1 MEEKTKKKQKIVVG
15 VIAAIIVLLIVIFA
29 IMFTKDIAQEQK
41 LRKEISEI
49 SEITANINSE
59 KMDMTEVN
67 KKLDTTVTTG
77 DYAIVEKAI
86 KEYLSDSLNSMKAIT
101 EIMNDEKIAKI
112 LTAENYKNDGP
123 EFKETKQY
131 LSNTKMTL
139 ELSKQL
145 LVENMT
151 DEKVMQYI
159 ESKNVDSYYI
169 DLYKELAIGEET
181 VTEED
186 KKSIESSIDDVIN
199 ILQVEQEVIDFL
211 IENKGKWEI
220 ENENIVFEQDEL
232 IQEYN
237 ELLGKI

>member
-1 MEEKTKKKQKIVVG
+1 
-15 VIAAIIVLLIVIFA
+15 
-29 IMFTKDIAQEQK
+29 
-41 LRKEISEI
+41 
-49 SEITANINSE
+49 
-59 KMDMTEVN
+59 
-67 KKLDTTVTTG
+67 
-77 DYAIVEKAI
+77 
-86 KEYLSDSLNSMKAIT
+86 MKAIT